1 MTMHIGFPGGSEV
14 DAAYKGFV
22 IHTHGGGSSAP
33 TPFDLFLSALGS
45 CAGYY
50 ALAFCR
56 ERALPTAG
64 LALSL
69 DFERAADG
77 KTLSGVRIAVE
88 LPDAFPAKYRAALLR
103 AVDTC
108 AVKRALEAPPHFE
121 YTIAEADRAIA

>member
-1 MTMHIGFPGGSEV
+1 MTMHIAFPGGTEIN
-14 DAAYKGFV
+14 AAYKGFV

-33 TPFDLFLSALGS
+33 TPFDLFLTALGS

-69 DFERAADG
+69 DFEPADDG
-77 KTLSGVRIAVE
+77 KRLAGVRIAVE
-88 LPDAFPAKYRAALLR
+88 LPGAFPAKYRAALLR
-103 AVDTC
+103 AIDTC

-121 YTIAEADRAIA
+121 STIAEPERAIA